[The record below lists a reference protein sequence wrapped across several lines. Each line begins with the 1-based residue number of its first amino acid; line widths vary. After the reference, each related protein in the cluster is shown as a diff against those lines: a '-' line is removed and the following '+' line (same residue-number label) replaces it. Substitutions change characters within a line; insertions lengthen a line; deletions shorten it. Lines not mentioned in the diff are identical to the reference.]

1 MTAPLI
7 KKQLPNEMIC
17 DPFGPMKLIYTL
29 KNPLLLPSLKIK
41 VVSIFIFFSKSQD
54 IFCPIRLFNINSFNT
69 EKIGS
74 SLERN
79 LYDFNCSFSSKTS
92 ACSRVRKKNF
102 FFWRWVE
109 ISRVRRVVSLCV
121 RSLCDIFVVIGGCG
135 FANSQER
142 RSLKGLE
149 VAFSRWCADGV
160 RARTTQMRSWRI
172 APPVTGD
179 R

>member
-1 MTAPLI
+1 MVWYLLLKKYPKSSSEKSLMTAPLI
-7 KKQLPNEMIC
+7 KRQLPNEMIC

-92 ACSRVRKKNF
+92 ACSRVRKKLF
-102 FFWRWVE
+102 FLKM
-109 ISRVRRVVSLCV
+109 SRNKSSSSCRLVV
-121 RSLCDIFVVIGGCG
+121 
-135 FANSQER
+135 
-142 RSLKGLE
+142 
-149 VAFSRWCADGV
+149 CA
-160 RARTTQMRSWRI
+160 
-172 APPVTGD
+172 
-179 R
+179 